1 MKEEKK
7 IPSMN
12 ASLSFDIPINEKTA
26 DFFKRMYDEQVEQ
39 EQAARNRIR
48 QLFDE
53 FLDVKDK
60 TTEKNAYSQILKVFS
75 IGYQLGWNDQHN
87 LAKIERTININDN
100 ESR

>member
-1 MKEEKK
+1 MTA
-7 IPSMN
+7 SMM
-12 ASLSFDIPINEKTA
+12 FDIPCDEQTA
-26 DFFKRMYDEQVEQ
+26 EFFKRMYDEQVEQ

-87 LAKIERTININDN
+87 LAKMERTININNN
-100 ESR
+100 EKG

>member
-12 ASLSFDIPINEKTA
+12 ASLSFDIPVNEKTA
-26 DFFKRMYDEQVEQ
+26 DFFKRMYDERVAQ
-39 EQAARNRIR
+39 EQAAMNRIR

-53 FLDVKDK
+53 FIGVVDK
-60 TTEKNAYSQILKVFS
+60 TTDQNAYAQVLKVFS

-87 LAKIERTININDN
+87 IAKMERTININGN
-100 ESR
+100 